1 MYANVGE
8 GLRAWVHLQEHFGVS
23 SMFLV
28 GIATDLD
35 LIAVLRFDFQAGKA
49 RQSLDSHAHVRG
61 RASVQVHVCKCG

>member
-1 MYANVGE
+1 MHMCAGEQVCRCMYANVGE

-35 LIAVLRFDFQAGKA
+35 LVAVLRFEGGH
-49 RQSLDSHAHVRG
+49 L
-61 RASVQVHVCKCG
+61 